1 MIIKIKDKNNNN
13 IAKCDLYYQDIGVWD
28 ICDKTNIEDISF
40 DINENKDFE
49 SEYNNI
55 VNITLS
61 AEIIKKT
68 RKDDFKIEYKEYWEN
83 FEDNNL

>member
-13 IAKCDLYYQDIGVWD
+13 IAKCDLHYQDIGVWD

-49 SEYNNI
+49 SEYDNI

-61 AEIIKKT
+61 AEIVKKT